1 MDKPKPLLGIP
12 VGLVVG
18 WLGTTVA
25 SYAGAKV
32 NVVRTERLNT
42 DLAESLP
49 WVVLLLVAAAV
60 MGLLMAIRAIG
71 AGVMVGA
78 GGLMA
83 AAGLAVQVLPIR
95 TAIDLARLFD
105 LPGQRPFGYI
115 MWDGSVLFFGMLLLV
130 AGIGRW
136 ISDAR
141 RTPKQPQQIQDTPNF
156 YPGYPTQPQHPGYPA
171 QQPNLHQP
179 GQQPGLHQPGRQQ
192 PAHPGQQQ
200 PGQHQPGQQHP
211 GQQQPGQWPAH
222 PGQQPPGQQSPGQH
236 PGQQNFPPPR

>member
-1 MDKPKPLLGIP
+1 MDKPKPLLGLP

-32 NVVRTERLNT
+32 NVMRTQLLNT

-49 WVVLLLVAAAV
+49 WMALSLGTAAV
-60 MGLLMAIRAIG
+60 MGLLMGIRAIG

-115 MWDGSVLFFGMLLLV
+115 VWDGSVLFFGMLLLV

-136 ISDAR
+136 IADAR
-141 RTPKQPQQIQDTPNF
+141 RTPNQPQQIQDTPNF
-156 YPGYPTQPQHPGYPA
+156 YPGYPTQPQHPGQQPGYPA
-171 QQPNLHQP
+171 QQPGLHLP
-179 GQQPGLHQPGRQQ
+179 GQQR
-192 PAHPGQQQ
+192 PGQQQ
-200 PGQHQPGQQHP
+200 PS
-211 GQQQPGQWPAH
+211 QQQPGQWPAH
-222 PGQQPPGQQSPGQH
+222 PGQQPPGQQ
-236 PGQQNFPPPR
+236 NFPPPR